1 MAVLHSSRVIDD
13 FDGRVALVTGGGQGI
28 GRATCL
34 ALAERGADVAF
45 SYRRDTAAAERTVAD
60 IEGCGSRALA
70 IAADM
75 GDGDEVLAMVQRARS
90 ALGPISML
98 VNNAAYTH
106 IMRPDEL
113 TPSRL
118 RRFLATNVEAPYLA
132 TWAVLDDMR
141 ASGGGAVVNVSSL
154 SSTKPNGTMIGYSTS
169 KAALNAFSRSAA
181 VAFAAEGIRI
191 NTVVP
196 GYIVTPRGAT
206 VDEATRQSF
215 ERSIPMQRGGR
226 PEEVAAAIV
235 FLLSDRASYV
245 TGAELSVG
253 GGD

>member
-1 MAVLHSSRVIDD
+1 VTAPGTGD
-13 FDGRVALVTGGGQGI
+13 FAGRVALVTGGGQGI

-34 ALAERGADVAF
+34 ALADRGADVAF
-45 SYRRDTAAAERTVAD
+45 SYRRDSAAAEQTVAD
-60 IEGCGSRALA
+60 IERRGARALA
-70 IAADM
+70 IEADM
-75 GDGDEVLAMVQRARS
+75 GDGDAVLGMVQRARA
-90 ALGPISML
+90 ALGPISLL

-113 TPSRL
+113 TASRL
-118 RRFLATNVEAPYLA
+118 RRFLATNVEAPFLA
-132 TWAVLDDMR
+132 IWAVLDDMR

-154 SSTKPNGTMIGYSTS
+154 ITKKPNGTMIGYSTS
-169 KAALNAFSRSAA
+169 KAALDAFSRSAA

-215 ERSIPMQRGGR
+215 QRSIPMQRGGR
-226 PEEVAAAIV
+226 PEEVAEAIV